1 MPTLNERDIQTAL
14 DQWAEHIVAG
24 ASEDFLGLVGLISH
38 GDVLARRLIDA
49 LEAKGISAQYGAI
62 DITLY
67 RDDIDL
73 RPERPAL
80 RSSYLPFSTDGMH
93 LILVDDVIRSGRTAR
108 AALETLFEYGRPAR
122 VELQCLVDRGHRELP
137 LHPDYV
143 AFRLEDAKGDVRV
156 HLKELDK
163 EDAVLY

>member
-73 RPERPAL
+73 RAERPAL

>member
-93 LILVDDVIRSGRTAR
+93 LILVDDVSTDVPLELNFSASWIADIGNCPFIRTTWLSDWRTR
-108 AALETLFEYGRPAR
+108 R
-122 VELQCLVDRGHRELP
+122 VM
-137 LHPDYV
+137 YV
-143 AFRLEDAKGDVRV
+143 ST
-156 HLKELDK
+156 
-163 EDAVLY
+163 

>member
-14 DQWAEHIVAG
+14 DQWAEHIAAG
-24 ASEDFLGLVGLISH
+24 ASEGSLGLVGLISH

-73 RPERPAL
+73 RAERPAL

-143 AFRLEDAKGDVRV
+143 AFRLENAKGNVRV

>member
-1 MPTLNERDIQTAL
+1 MPTINERDIQTAL
-14 DQWAEHIVAG
+14 DQWAEHIAAG
-24 ASEDFLGLVGLISH
+24 ASEDSLGLVGLISH

-73 RPERPAL
+73 RAERPAL

-108 AALETLFEYGRPAR
+108 AALETLFEYGRPAQ

-143 AFRLEDAKGDVRV
+143 AFRLEEAKGDVRV